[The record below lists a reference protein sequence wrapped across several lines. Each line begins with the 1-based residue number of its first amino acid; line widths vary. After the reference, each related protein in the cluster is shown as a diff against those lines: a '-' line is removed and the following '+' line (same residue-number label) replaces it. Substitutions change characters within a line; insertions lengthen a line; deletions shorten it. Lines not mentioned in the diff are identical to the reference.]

1 VLFGT
6 LLALIPFTYC
16 YCCNYHSLLQQ
27 KRQAEAAARLQQQQL
42 LLEQQQRAR
51 AREKQLAEQLRSL
64 QQQQLSSA
72 RQRPHPGALSSTVT
86 EFTRQVVA
94 AAQLPSELLH
104 EEPMK
109 VYRALNSLLSA
120 TYQPIAIGEQ
130 QMELL
135 FDEARDILDI
145 VYLSIHQ
152 KILCCNVVVLA
163 AVLAVVAANEQ
174 RVMSVYCHL
183 HKSAVS
189 LRN

>member
-1 VLFGT
+1 MPP
-6 LLALIPFTYC
+6 IYC
-16 YCCNYHSLLQQ
+16 YYFCDYSQLLQ

-51 AREKQLAEQLRSL
+51 AREKQLAEQLRLL

-86 EFTRQVVA
+86 EFTHQVVA
-94 AAQLPSELLH
+94 AAHLPSELLH

-109 VYRALNSLLSA
+109 VYRALNNLLSA

-135 FDEARDILDI
+135 FHEVRDTL
-145 VYLSIHQ
+145 
-152 KILCCNVVVLA
+152 
-163 AVLAVVAANEQ
+163 
-174 RVMSVYCHL
+174 
-183 HKSAVS
+183 
-189 LRN
+189 